1 MHAVNIPLT
10 DEEYKLFN
18 EYAQIHNIP
27 LSTMLKETLKEKIE
41 DDFDVALTRE
51 YENEKNTSEVS
62 YTHDEVK
69 EILKI

>member
-10 DEEYKLFN
+10 DEEYQLFN

-41 DDFDVALTRE
+41 DDFDVALIRE